1 MHKGRPTSQLAIVKP
16 TVENVISYNQ
26 YRRTQ
31 PMVNGVPM
39 MNVPSSDA
47 IVLFGGGR
55 HILLGLLQFGKDDKK
70 VEDVEL
76 FILSTGILLWFN
88 QLGNG
93 LEIPFE
99 SVVCHGSI
107 KVSDTA
113 PEGHRLEL
121 LLTLEK
127 DKVLN
132 QFFTGESQPSEPQ
145 ETMTPD
151 GLSPTLSSVELT
163 LRPKYSMYDRH
174 YNPDIENLFTFEN
187 FGVNRGDDMVDKCNE
202 ALALCLEMYKDPNYD
217 ANEDEGDEI
226 EQDEDDAVGDEN
238 HAEAMFTSIND
249 TWNRYANSGLA
260 DDLEC

>member
-1 MHKGRPTSQLAIVKP
+1 MQKGRPTSQLAIVKP
-16 TVENVISYNQ
+16 TVENVIPYNQ

-55 HILLGLLQFGKDDKK
+55 HILLGLLQFGENDRRI
-70 VEDVEL
+70 EDVEL
-76 FILSTGILLWFN
+76 FILSTGILIWFN

-93 LEIPFE
+93 IEVPFE

-113 PEGHRLEL
+113 PDGHKLEL
-121 LLTLEK
+121 LLTLER

-132 QFFTGESQPSEPQ
+132 QFFTGENGSPETQEP
-145 ETMTPD
+145 MTPD
-151 GLSPTLSSVELT
+151 GLSPTLSSIELT
-163 LRPKYSMYDRH
+163 LRPKYSLYDRH
-174 YNPDIENLFTFEN
+174 CNPEIENLFTFGN
-187 FGVNRGDDMVDKCNE
+187 FGVNRGDNMVTGCNE
-202 ALALCLEMYKDPNYD
+202 ALALCMEMYKDPDYD
-217 ANEDEGDEI
+217 ANEDDE
-226 EQDEDDAVGDEN
+226 EEEEVVGDEN
-238 HAEAMFTSIND
+238 NAEAMFTSIND
-249 TWNRYANSGLA
+249 TWNNYANSGFA